1 MKTKLMTLLIV
12 ALGFVAI
19 NAKAQTKN
27 DESRVKI
34 MNTNRPGVLRL
45 IHAIGVDEPV
55 MVKFTSASGE
65 VLFDQ
70 IKGTFPKGVSKRYDV
85 RKIANRDFRMEISTS
100 HLTVTYLIVPSK
112 DRKTFT
118 PYLEKTVH
126 NYALAS
132 SN

>member
-45 IHAIGVDEPV
+45 IHAIGVDETV
-55 MVKFTSASGE
+55 TVKFIAASGE
-65 VLFDQ
+65 ISSDE
-70 IKGTFPKGVSKRYDV
+70 IKGNFPKGISKRYDV
-85 RKIANRDFRMEISTS
+85 RKIANKDFRMEISTS
-100 HLTVTYLIVPSK
+100 HLTITYLIVPSK

-118 PYLEKTVH
+118 PYLEKSVH

-132 SN
+132 LN